1 MASQREAA
9 VQPIG
14 DLPPGRTPGSV
25 LRPYMLVRGRTR
37 PTGDWLDVI
46 AMVRAP
52 RMPHVEPADLEPE
65 HLEIIRRCRGGMSV
79 ADLASALD
87 LPVAVVRIL
96 VADLR
101 DRGLLRIQR
110 PRSEGL
116 ADIGLLR
123 EVADGLRRL

>member
-1 MASQREAA
+1 

-14 DLPPGRTPGSV
+14 GPRPSRHPGPV

-37 PTGDWLDVI
+37 PAGEWLDVI

-52 RMPHVEPADLEPE
+52 RMPVVEPTDLEPE
-65 HLEIIRRCRGGMSV
+65 HLEVMRRCRGAMSV
-79 ADLASALD
+79 ADLASALN

>member
-1 MASQREAA
+1 MKRREDA

-14 DLPPGRTPGSV
+14 TPSRHPGPV

-37 PTGDWLDVI
+37 PTGEWLDVI
-46 AMVRAP
+46 TMVRAP
-52 RMPHVEPADLEPE
+52 RTPLVEPDDLEPE
-65 HLEIIRRCRGGMSV
+65 HLEVIRRCRGAMSV
-79 ADLASALD
+79 ADLAAALN
-87 LPVAVVRIL
+87 LPVAVVRIF

-110 PRSEGL
+110 PRSSGVS
-116 ADIGLLR
+116 DIRLLR